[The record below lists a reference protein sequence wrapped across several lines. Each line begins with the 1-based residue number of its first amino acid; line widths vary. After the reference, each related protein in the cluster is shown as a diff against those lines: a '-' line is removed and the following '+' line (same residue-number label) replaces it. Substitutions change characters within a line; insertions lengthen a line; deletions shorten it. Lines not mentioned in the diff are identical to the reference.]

1 MWKGFFAL
9 KFPYNLYS
17 QKLDFEYFFAP
28 SKKTHGSLWPNLQSG
43 EMIVRS
49 CLLESKSTKQCF
61 VREYAFQ
68 LQNADLSWLWDK
80 WKVWKMTIL
89 FCVSHHHTLNSESN
103 VFIEFLFPRLLG
115 SRHVSIKVL
124 VFWFSW
130 KANQNWLLQVFRK
143 VQKFCQNFWISDN
156 AWSLALRFWVCL
168 LNLRQRIESHFKK
181 FMKFTPTKS
190 HKVLHLFLRCF
201 LMVLEA

>member
-1 MWKGFFAL
+1 MFKGFFAL
-9 KFPYNLYS
+9 KFPHTLYS
-17 QKLDFEYFFAP
+17 QKIHFEYFFAP
-28 SKKTHGSLWPNLQSG
+28 SKKTHASLWPNLQSG

-49 CLLESKSTKQCF
+49 CLLESKSTKRCF

-68 LQNADLSWLWDK
+68 LQKADLSWLWDK

-89 FCVSHHHTLNSESN
+89 FCVSHHHTLNSKSN

-130 KANQNWLLQVFRK
+130 KTSQNWLLQVFRK

-156 AWSLALRFWVCL
+156 AWSLALISCAKQTYW
-168 LNLRQRIESHFKK
+168 
-181 FMKFTPTKS
+181 
-190 HKVLHLFLRCF
+190 
-201 LMVLEA
+201 

>member
-17 QKLDFEYFFAP
+17 QKLDFEHFFAP
-28 SKKTHGSLWPNLQSG
+28 SKKTHGSLWPNLQNG

-49 CLLESKSTKQCF
+49 CLLESKSTKRCF
-61 VREYAFQ
+61 VREYTFQ
-68 LQNADLSWLWDK
+68 LQKANLSWLWDK

-89 FCVSHHHTLNSESN
+89 FCVSHYHTLNSKSN

-124 VFWFSW
+124 VFWFLW
-130 KANQNWLLQVFRK
+130 KTSQNWLLQVFRK

-156 AWSLALRFWVCL
+156 AWILALKREFMRCL
-168 LNLRQRIESHFKK
+168 RLKNEKNIKKYSRYANDFFLGSKYKVEATFSHY
-181 FMKFTPTKS
+181 
-190 HKVLHLFLRCF
+190 
-201 LMVLEA
+201 